1 MNLKETFFPKIFIFA
16 AVLCFLCGTATAQT
30 VTIAKTFTESS
41 SWEIPAG
48 VTSVTIECVGG
59 GGAGG
64 YVHGE
69 ELLFRNSGG
78 GGGGAYARKVQ
89 DVSPGQTLYIT
100 VGAGGYAW
108 ASDEN
113 QVNGGSSEV
122 SINSVIVVKAA
133 GGKTV
138 KGTNNLN
145 GAAGGSVSECMGD
158 AYSGGNGANAY
169 TVGTV
174 NFPGGGGGAAGSTG
188 PGNSANNSNGGA
200 ARANYGGAGGN
211 ASTIIGSGKDGE
223 EYGGGGAGSRCTGI
237 GGEYGANGANGIVV
251 ITYDAPISMI
261 VDNMADSICS
271 GNSFS
276 IVPTGTI
283 PDGTTYTWSA
293 PSVSGISGT
302 ASGSGASNISG
313 TLTNNTYDNIDVV
326 YNVTAKKGSVEYNFT
341 VTITVRSLINA
352 GVISENIISCNA
364 GDTLK
369 TITSITDA
377 QGTGRY
383 YWERSTDKT
392 TWYAIANAS
401 DKDYT
406 PSYAGFEGKTY
417 YRRVF
422 YSHCSMAISNIDS
435 VNYPGN
441 VVPGGIYTEDAKNNY
456 CYGTNIDDT
465 LKANSIVQNGSFTI
479 QWQEWNGTNW
489 TDIAGANDTLYKIVI
504 TNFTASKKFRFIFQ
518 LPGCS
523 KVPSINTWEL
533 NVVAPPVINKLTHSD
548 TCPGLNE
555 YYVTADITSG
565 DGAISLYQWDSK
577 PASPYTIDTLYKV
590 TSDACNANYAYS
602 LVVIDEYGC
611 ASEKATGSFT
621 TPSKPSITI
630 ASVPADYNKSA
641 CKYMVPN
648 LKDTITTAFLSDC
661 EFFIPASYTQDSVVG
676 AQIAPGATVPVKA
689 IYKTEC
695 DLSKNDTLVINVV
708 APSTVLTITTADID
722 FDDSNDTIRLYY
734 GICDTLYYVNKPIYS
749 AIGSF
754 DVNDL
759 TLSNDKS
766 SENEGPILGRIS
778 DGEYTIVW
786 RLTSPCGSYVEYPK
800 KYVVMYPPCGGSMT
814 VTDVD
819 GNEYETV
826 RVGCECWTKTNLK
839 TTTVSDTSYAYQND
853 DSNVAKFGR
862 LYSWYSA
869 VGLPKNSTSNPTTTT
884 DPISNVTYIQGVC
897 PSGWALPTTASY
909 ENLYLASGE
918 DVNKLKSSTGS
929 DWLTGMS
936 GTDAY
941 GFGAVG
947 GGYYMSYSPYYYDL
961 LGEAYFWI
969 CEGDPIAMKGECSSI
984 TFTCPILLIRTFDAG
999 MGFSVRCVKREN

>member
-1 MNLKETFFPKIFIFA
+1 MGWYKEN
-16 AVLCFLCGTATAQT
+16 C
-30 VTIAKTFTESS
+30 
-41 SWEIPAG
+41 W
-48 VTSVTIECVGG
+48 
-59 GGAGG
+59 
-64 YVHGE
+64 
-69 ELLFRNSGG
+69 
-78 GGGGAYARKVQ
+78 
-89 DVSPGQTLYIT
+89 DVY
-100 VGAGGYAW
+100 
-108 ASDEN
+108 
-113 QVNGGSSEV
+113 SEV
-122 SINSVIVVKAA
+122 RKL
-133 GGKTV
+133 K
-138 KGTNNLN
+138 
-145 GAAGGSVSECMGD
+145 
-158 AYSGGNGANAY
+158 
-169 TVGTV
+169 
-174 NFPGGGGGAAGSTG
+174 
-188 PGNSANNSNGGA
+188 
-200 ARANYGGAGGN
+200 
-211 ASTIIGSGKDGE
+211 
-223 EYGGGGAGSRCTGI
+223 
-237 GGEYGANGANGIVV
+237 
-251 ITYDAPISMI
+251 
-261 VDNMADSICS
+261 
-271 GNSFS
+271 
-276 IVPTGTI
+276 
-283 PDGTTYTWSA
+283 
-293 PSVSGISGT
+293 
-302 ASGSGASNISG
+302 
-313 TLTNNTYDNIDVV
+313 
-326 YNVTAKKGSVEYNFT
+326 
-341 VTITVRSLINA
+341 
-352 GVISENIISCNA
+352 ISES
-364 GDTLK
+364 
-369 TITSITDA
+369 
-377 QGTGRY
+377 R
-383 YWERSTDKT
+383 
-392 TWYAIANAS
+392 
-401 DKDYT
+401 
-406 PSYAGFEGKTY
+406 
-417 YRRVF
+417 
-422 YSHCSMAISNIDS
+422 
-435 VNYPGN
+435 
-441 VVPGGIYTEDAKNNY
+441 AKE
-456 CYGTNIDDT
+456 IEQ
-465 LKANSIVQNGSFTI
+465 I
-479 QWQEWNGTNW
+479 
-489 TDIAGANDTLYKIVI
+489 
-504 TNFTASKKFRFIFQ
+504 
-518 LPGCS
+518 
-523 KVPSINTWEL
+523 
-533 NVVAPPVINKLTHSD
+533 
-548 TCPGLNE
+548 
-555 YYVTADITSG
+555 
-565 DGAISLYQWDSK
+565 
-577 PASPYTIDTLYKV
+577 
-590 TSDACNANYAYS
+590 
-602 LVVIDEYGC
+602 
-611 ASEKATGSFT
+611 
-621 TPSKPSITI
+621 
-630 ASVPADYNKSA
+630 A

-708 APSTVLTITTADID
+708 APSTVLSITTADID

>member
-69 ELLFRNSGG
+69 GQLFRNSGG

-108 ASDEN
+108 ASDGN

-138 KGTNNLN
+138 KGTNTTA
-145 GAAGGSVSECMGD
+145 GASGGSVSDCIGD
-158 AYSGGNGANAY
+158 DVFAGGKGANVY
-169 TVGTV
+169 NDGTTDL
-174 NFPGGGGGAAGSTG
+174 PGGGGGAAGSTG

-200 ARANYGGAGGN
+200 ARANYGGKGGDGK
-211 ASTIIGSGKDGE
+211 TYIGIGRSGE
-223 EYGGGGAGSRCTGI
+223 NYGGGGSGSKCTGI
-237 GGEYGANGANGIVV
+237 DGADGGEGANGIVV

-302 ASGSGASNISG
+302 ASGSGSSTVNG
-313 TLTNNTYDNIDVV
+313 TLINTSNHKIDVV
-326 YNVTAKKGSVEYNFT
+326 YNVTAYYSSSVTSNFT
-341 VTITVRSLINA
+341 VTVTV
-352 GVISENIISCNA
+352 
-364 GDTLK
+364 
-369 TITSITDA
+369 
-377 QGTGRY
+377 
-383 YWERSTDKT
+383 
-392 TWYAIANAS
+392 YA
-401 DKDYT
+401 
-406 PSYAGFEGKTY
+406 
-417 YRRVF
+417 
-422 YSHCSMAISNIDS
+422 
-435 VNYPGN
+435 
-441 VVPGGIYTEDAKNNY
+441 
-456 CYGTNIDDT
+456 
-465 LKANSIVQNGSFTI
+465 L
-479 QWQEWNGTNW
+479 
-489 TDIAGANDTLYKIVI
+489 
-504 TNFTASKKFRFIFQ
+504 
-518 LPGCS
+518 
-523 KVPSINTWEL
+523 
-533 NVVAPPVINKLTHSD
+533 PVINSLNAAD
-548 TCPGLNE
+548 TCPENTAF
-555 YYVTADITSG
+555 YISADITSG
-565 DGAISLYQWDSK
+565 DA
-577 PASPYTIDTLYKV
+577 PVTLYKWNSSASYGTYSADTIIKFYAAECGEKYQSTLQV
-590 TSDACNANYAYS
+590 KDTNGCVSDTAK
-602 LVVIDEYGC
+602 L
-611 ASEKATGSFT
+611 SFS
-621 TPSKPSITI
+621 TPTKPAISIL
-630 ASVPADYNKSA
+630 SVPADYGIG
-641 CKYMVPN
+641 KYMVPD
-648 LKDTITTAFLSDC
+648 LKDTITAAFHPSCNFL
-661 EFFIPASYTQDSVVG
+661 IPSSYTQDSVVG
-676 AQIAPGATVPVKA
+676 AIIAPGTTVPVKA
-689 IYKTEC
+689 IYKTVC
-695 DLSKNDTLVINVV
+695 NTSKFDTLVINVV
-708 APSTVLTITTADID
+708 AGATVPDITPADLE
-722 FDDSNDTIRLYY
+722 FDDSNDTIHLYY
-734 GICDTLYYVNKPIYS
+734 GFCDTLYYVNKPTYS
-749 AIGSF
+749 AISSI
-754 DVNDL
+754 DINDL

-766 SENEGPILGRIS
+766 SANEGPILDRIS
-778 DGEYTIVW
+778 NGEYTIVW
-786 RLTSPCGSYVEYPK
+786 KLTSNTNGSYVEYPK
-800 KYVVMYPPCGGSMT
+800 KYVVVYPPCGGTMT

-929 DWLTGMS
+929 DWLSGLS

-947 GGYYMSYSPYYYDL
+947 GGYYMSISPYYYDL

-984 TFTCPILLIRTFDAG
+984 TLSCPILLIRTFDAG
-999 MGFSVRCVKREN
+999 MGLSVRCVKREN